1 MKNKQLHK
9 YKTEEPELII
19 ISDANSTVGNYP
31 KKKFR
36 AGPISAT
43 IWENKGKDQQGVP
56 NTYNTI
62 SLERVYQDKSGN
74 WKSTNSFR
82 LSDLPKAHAVLQR
95 VYNDLVVK
103 EQSLFAPKE

>member
-1 MKNKQLHK
+1 MKNAKIQKYEQL
-9 YKTEEPELII
+9 EPEVILV
-19 ISDANSTVGNYP
+19 SDAKPSGNYP

-43 IWENKGKDQQGVP
+43 IWENKGKNAQGEA
-56 NTYNTI
+56 NTFNTI
-62 SLERVYQDKSGN
+62 SLERVYQDKEGN

-82 LSDLPKAHAVLQR
+82 LNDLPKAHAVLQR

-103 EQSLFAPKE
+103 EQSLFASKE